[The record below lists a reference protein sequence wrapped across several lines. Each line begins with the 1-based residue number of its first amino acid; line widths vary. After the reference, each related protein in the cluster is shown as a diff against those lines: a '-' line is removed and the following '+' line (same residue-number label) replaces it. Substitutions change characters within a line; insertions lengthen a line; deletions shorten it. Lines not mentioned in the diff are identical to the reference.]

1 MRGGIPVAVLT
12 RLEDNSS
19 LHSKASLFA
28 QLVDEHLSSARW
40 LEGNDVFLINDYHL
54 EGNSQSLSTSLSVD
68 KVPARRILFSASQE
82 YTQIRSLF
90 SDKHIDNL
98 IFLFRTSSCCIR

>member
-28 QLVDEHLSSARW
+28 QLVDEHLNPARW
-40 LEGNDVFLINDYHL
+40 LEGNDVFLINDYRL
-54 EGNSQSLSTSLSVD
+54 EGDIQS
-68 KVPARRILFSASQE
+68 VPLNIIVCRESAS
-82 YTQIRSLF
+82 
-90 SDKHIDNL
+90 
-98 IFLFRTSSCCIR
+98 